1 MTKLEDYVLEDLLQ
15 DESFLRYIRDESDAD
30 RAIWERFLESYPNKK
45 SMIVEAKAI
54 INQLFAKISPK
65 EFNHELEK
73 FRSIVKDAESLP
85 WTNRINPVWKFIS
98 IAASISVLI
107 LISLYFYSGKK
118 SDHHNLDKKKEKCI
132 VKRSTDRG
140 QKSTLILKDDTKIRL
155 NSESSIRYPKD
166 FKKDLREIYLDA
178 GEAFFEVSEDLTRPF
193 IVHVDNLTVKV
204 LGTSFNVK
212 SYPAED
218 KLEVSLLSGRVEILR
233 DGKLENYLTP
243 NTEIQLTKSTGELLK
258 STFDPSLKLAWKDN
272 IIKFD
277 KTPLPEVISVL
288 ERWYDVKIKY
298 EKTVGVKRFTGEFK
312 NMSLE
317 NILNGM
323 SHLGFN
329 YSIKEREIKIY

>member
-1 MTKLEDYVLEDLLQ
+1 M
-15 DESFLRYIRDESDAD
+15 
-30 RAIWERFLESYPNKK
+30 
-45 SMIVEAKAI
+45 
-54 INQLFAKISPK
+54 
-65 EFNHELEK
+65 
-73 FRSIVKDAESLP
+73 
-85 WTNRINPVWKFIS
+85 
-98 IAASISVLI
+98 
-107 LISLYFYSGKK
+107 
-118 SDHHNLDKKKEKCI
+118 
-132 VKRSTDRG
+132 
-140 QKSTLILKDDTKIRL
+140 